1 MAAPGGDPMKSNVS
15 KGIALSL
22 CLAFAAC
29 SGQKAPAEPSGS
41 SGEQKGQYGLF
52 YIVSVSRP
60 VGGTVRSLDG
70 KINCGTAGGLCAPAM
85 YLWLEEAKLEA
96 IPDTGMYFQAWAGD
110 CSNLAPTCTLGTAT
124 GGADKWAAVVFNP
137 PNQLGHGKI
146 ASPSV
151 HAPMFFAFLSNDAG
165 AARCTNCHGQGY
177 QGLANAP
184 SCNACHAAAGWANW
198 QQSCSFCHGLKN
210 PTTKAGYDFALHPEW
225 AAPPDDV
232 NGRLTGLNGNA
243 VGAHQAHVAASSIRG
258 AIACS
263 ECHVV
268 PATAIHPLNHST
280 ELPFGPLSKT
290 GGANPTWDALSLTC
304 GANYCHGNFKYGN
317 VQGKAPSLDWMG
329 SLTGCTTCHDMPPL
343 GHMDVGSAPTVCS
356 GCHSGTVNGDGTIN
370 VAGGLHINGLADVS
384 GGGACDSCHGFP
396 PASGA
401 HLTHFGLTSAQGTS
415 GYGDLSTLE
424 TRFPTATPTS
434 APAKYAFGCGNCH
447 PINSNQHSMG
457 SGSTTAKVRLYEAA
471 APAGSLKALNAPTAT
486 FDATSKT
493 CSGVYCHSSGQ
504 AQWSGTIQIVPVVFP
519 TPTTAQVPVP
529 VAVSYPTYAPTPSW
543 YSAGPMGCN
552 GCHDNPPRYPTA
564 GAGAPGANGHLG
576 VDSYAWVVG
585 HFRGIGAVGHADR
598 HGAPPTLGPPVTS
611 NTETA
616 ITCQTCHYDTTT
628 PAAPGASRFYWLNT
642 TGYYDFPI
650 TDPAQGGAVGCT
662 TCHSSTGTSPQGA
675 DRVLPLRHVNGKRD
689 VVFDTRTTI
698 DPAIS
703 YLPAAPNKPTR
714 PFFRASDPT
723 AYWLDLVFNGSTASF
738 YLDGTRSTY
747 NQGTKTCTVACHNLV
762 PASNLTMVWGAAF
775 DWDCQHCHGNKYN
788 Y

>member
-1 MAAPGGDPMKSNVS
+1 MKRNVS

-22 CLAFAAC
+22 CLAVVAC
-29 SGQKAPAEPSGS
+29 GGQKAPAEPSGS
-41 SGEQKGQYGLF
+41 PGEQKGQYGLF

-96 IPDTGMYFQAWAGD
+96 IPDAGMYFQAWAGD
-110 CSNLAPTCTLGTAT
+110 CSDLSAKCTLGTAT
-124 GGADKWAAVVFNP
+124 GGADKWVAAVFNP

-146 ASPSV
+146 ASPSL
-151 HAPMFFAFLSNDAG
+151 HAPMFFAFLSNDEG

-232 NGRLTGLNGNA
+232 KGRLTGMNGNA

-329 SLTGCTTCHDMPPL
+329 SLTGCTTCHDMPPT

-401 HLTHFGLTSAQGTS
+401 HLIHFGLTSAQGTS

-486 FDATSKT
+486 FDATAKT

-504 AQWSGTIQIVPVVFP
+504 EKTLTSGPEYVV
-519 TPTTAQVPVP
+519 TPAWTSTAKI
-529 VAVSYPTYAPTPSW
+529 A
-543 YSAGPMGCN
+543 CD
-552 GCHDNPPRYPTA
+552 GCHANPPRYA
-564 GAGAPGANGHLG
+564 NGGAGTATANGHLSMAEDG
-576 VDSYAWVVG
+576 YETG
-585 HFRGIGAVGHADR
+585 HFLGL
-598 HGAPPTLGPPVTS
+598 LGPWHTS
-611 NTETA
+611 KHGGGTYLA
-616 ITCQTCHYDTTT
+616 PKPDASPITCETCHYETTD
-628 PAAPGASRFYWLNT
+628 PAGRGPSGFYWLNT
-642 TGYYDFPI
+642 TGNYNLP
-650 TDPAQGGAVGCT
+650 GGAGDTGYQASIQCGY
-662 TCHSSTGTSPQGA
+662 CH
-675 DRVLPLRHVNGKRD
+675 
-689 VVFDTRTTI
+689 
-698 DPAIS
+698 
-703 YLPAAPNKPTR
+703 
-714 PFFRASDPT
+714 
-723 AYWLDLVFNGSTASF
+723 
-738 YLDGTRSTY
+738 
-747 NQGTKTCTVACHNLV
+747 
-762 PASNLTMVWGAAF
+762 
-775 DWDCQHCHGNKYN
+775 
-788 Y
+788 